1 MVCDGLSIG
10 LTHRIKG
17 LSSRRRPGSKFA
29 GMRNAKEKLAP
40 GLRRDDSVGIFFHST
55 KSSTGAAFWLIMP
68 ETPRVMAFYVFI
80 CWLALLAGCAQIAK
94 APVAQIDAINLPPP
108 TPREFRAAWVATVA
122 NIDWPSKKGLTVE
135 QQKQEIIR
143 IVERAKELKLNALI
157 FQVRPA
163 ADALYASALEPWSEY
178 LSGEQGR
185 PPSPLYDPL
194 TMWIEESHKRGIE
207 LHAWFNPYRARHTSA
222 KSPPS
227 RSHIANTHPAVV
239 KEYGGYLWMDPGEEF
254 AAQRTLEVI
263 VDVVR
268 RYNID
273 GVHVDDYF
281 YPYPLPLIANAP
293 AAENAPELD
302 FPDSPAWTRYLFT
315 GGSLGRADWRRQ
327 NVNQLIERIY
337 TAVHREKSWVK
348 VGVSPFG
355 LGRPD
360 RRPPGI
366 VGFSQYDKLYADVE
380 LWLANGWLDY
390 LAPQLYWPIDQPAQ
404 AFGKLMQYWIG
415 QNTASRHVWP
425 GLYTSRIDSSAKS
438 WRPEEIVDEIA
449 LLRGRPE
456 IGGHIHFSMITL
468 MENRRGIN
476 DQLKPGYASAALIPA
491 TPWLSAEKPAVPMIF
506 FTRRGPKFETISVS
520 VWAQPG
526 YRQFAVWMR
535 FGQSWKFFV
544 MRAGAENSGVTSA
557 TEFVIGSGE
566 GFGMPDAMT
575 ISAVDQFGIE
585 SDRATFTEA
594 DFARIQ

>member
-1 MVCDGLSIG
+1 MVYKSID
-10 LTHRIKG
+10 TSI
-17 LSSRRRPGSKFA
+17 
-29 GMRNAKEKLAP
+29 
-40 GLRRDDSVGIFFHST
+40 
-55 KSSTGAAFWLIMP
+55 GAAFRHKMP
-68 ETPRVMAFYVFI
+68 ETPRKMAFCVFI
-80 CWLALLAGCAQIAK
+80 CWIALLTGCTQIPKPVPASVDSLT
-94 APVAQIDAINLPPP
+94 APAA
-108 TPREFRAAWVATVA
+108 PREFRAAWVATVA

-135 QQKQEIIR
+135 QQQQEIIR

-163 ADALYASALEPWSEY
+163 ADALYPSALEPWSEY
-178 LSGEQGR
+178 LTGEQGR

-227 RSHIANTHPAVV
+227 RTHIANTNPAIV
-239 KEYGGYLWMDPGEEF
+239 KEYGGYLWMDPGEEA

-263 VDVVR
+263 IDVVR

-293 AAENAPELD
+293 ASDNAVELD
-302 FPDSPAWTRYLFT
+302 FPDSPAWTRYLLT

-337 TAVHREKSWVK
+337 TAVHREKNWVK

-366 VGFSQYDKLYADVE
+366 TGFSQYDKLYADVE
-380 LWLANGWLDY
+380 LWLAKGWLDY

-404 AFGKLMQYWIG
+404 AFGTLMQYWIS

-438 WRPEEIVDEIA
+438 WRPEEIVNEIA

-456 IGGHIHFSMITL
+456 IAGHIHFSMITL

-491 TPWLSAEKPAVPMIF
+491 MPWLGTGKPAAPMIF
-506 FTRRGPKFETISVS
+506 FARKGPKFETITVNI
-520 VWAQPG
+520 WAQPG

-544 MRAGAENSGVTSA
+544 MRAGAENPAVTSA
-557 TEFVIGSGE
+557 TEFALAAGE
-566 GFGMPDAMT
+566 GFGMPDAIT

-585 SDRATFTEA
+585 SDRATFSET